1 MQLKYHDVVLNHFV
15 GDLWLV
21 DYFNN
26 ELRICLVPNS
36 GYIGHPDNKYPAHVE
51 DLETAEFGVEE
62 NWELLGNLDENP
74 ELLEG
79 LNCCQYEEIGWI
91 GTPSLNFTDESWD
104 RVKIE
109 TDKLDN
115 TKE

>member
-15 GDLWLV
+15 EDLWLV

-26 ELRICLVPNS
+26 ELKLCLVPNS
-36 GYIGHPDNKYPAHVE
+36 GFMIGHPNNEYPAYVE
-51 DLETAEFGVEE
+51 DLETAENDVKE

-79 LNCCQYEEIGWI
+79 LNYGQ
-91 GTPSLNFTDESWD
+91 
-104 RVKIE
+104 
-109 TDKLDN
+109 
-115 TKE
+115 